1 MKTPQVPAL
10 PGMTPL
16 GIKPSNAPPQF
27 VPANYKKPR
36 KKPDPNKKADAVI
49 DAAYRATCSGIEIN
63 MMDIG
68 KVFEVGRASFH
79 AGDPPAVLAQKIRAF
94 VETIRKN

>member
-1 MKTPQVPAL
+1 MKTPQVPPL

-16 GIKPSNAPPQF
+16 GIKPNAPPQF

-36 KKPDPNKKADAVI
+36 KKPDPNKKADAAI
-49 DAAYRATCSGIEIN
+49 DAIYKATCSGIQIN
-63 MMDIG
+63 MLDIG
-68 KVFEVGRASFH
+68 KVFAVGRASFH
-79 AGDPPAVLAQKIRAF
+79 AGDNSVLMAVKIRAF